1 VTLDLLIGLVMVLS
15 MGPLAF
21 VATAAAKRQG
31 MLAEHQR
38 LLGRVFVA
46 ALMAGALSGYLVL
59 QNQPLGLRMV
69 LVALASG
76 FLITTVVQGIIPE
89 ANREGEPGFAGVLYI
104 GGLSMYTLM
113 SLALK

>member
-1 VTLDLLIGLVMVLS
+1 LTGLVITLGMALS
-15 MGPLAF
+15 TAPMAF
-21 VATAAAKRQG
+21 VAIAAAKRQG
-31 MLAEHQR
+31 ILAEHQ
-38 LLGRVFVA
+38 LSLERVSVA
-46 ALMAGALSGYLVL
+46 ALMAGALLGYLVL
-59 QNQPLGLRMV
+59 QSQPLGTRMV